1 MTAVVRKET
10 CNNCTGAAERKT
22 GMCASTG
29 AIRHVNKE
37 VARVHAVKSYG
48 GAWQYSS
55 AHSFPHSMGT
65 TGHIQ
70 APATDKT
77 RQNSWLCWDSVSSDV
92 QQAAAPSLVTVAGHT
107 LASLYKGKSYDI
119 LKLLWGRGGEATL
132 ANTEPSAN

>member
-1 MTAVVRKET
+1 MTAVVRKES

-22 GMCASTG
+22 GMCASSG

-48 GAWQYSS
+48 GAWQYNS

-70 APATDKT
+70 APATVET
-77 RQNSWLCWDSVSSDV
+77 RQNSWLCWDFVPSDV
-92 QQAAAPSLVTVAGHT
+92 QQAATPSLVTVVCHT
-107 LASLYKGKSYDI
+107 LASLYEGKS
-119 LKLLWGRGGEATL
+119 
-132 ANTEPSAN
+132 